1 MHQNKLEFEA
11 LDKRFNKYKI
21 KVKGSSKFLTEDN
34 KHFRMCF
41 ESKNELGLD
50 NTLWVLETDV
60 EFISDNFD
68 VYNYEA
74 SEILTQWFSN
84 KYNVKVSTVGQL
96 IPEYVKPLSINLIE
110 NVTE

>member
-1 MHQNKLEFEA
+1 MLQNKIEFDA
-11 LDKRFNKYKI
+11 LDKKYEKYKI
-21 KVKGSSKFLTEDN
+21 KVKGNSKFLTEDG

-50 NTLWVLETDV
+50 NSLWVLEVDV
-60 EFISDNFD
+60 EFVADNFD

-74 SEILTQWFSN
+74 AEILSQWFS
-84 KYNVKVSTVGQL
+84 KKFNVKIDNVGQL
-96 IPEYVKPLSINLIE
+96 IHEYTKPLSINLIE